1 VGREQVWPKMYLVP
15 ALLIT
20 LALDGGL
27 GWDWDRPVPGK
38 FSFWKPDLFGANPS
52 SKKERVS
59 ASSSWIDS
67 WMDSWRWSISQRIAC
82 ENEMNVSEDMCKSQ
96 AKKTVC
102 GSNRKEYVN
111 QCFLYRDHCKT
122 ARKITWAHD
131 GPCRDADEVDC
142 ADHEAHHCRGCTW
155 NRDKSACGDN
165 DCRWVEG
172 HCELEEE
179 LVECGGGY
187 AHQCSDCKKLG
198 FTCDEDC
205 EIEDGKCVH
214 GGSCF
219 SGSSTVETEERG
231 KIPIG
236 NLRLGDNVLT
246 YTHGK
251 GVHYT
256 EFLGWLDRD
265 ANADG
270 KFLKIST
277 NSTSIALTGSH
288 LIFRLSADVG
298 LESVFADQLEEGDR
312 LVSWKGEETVV
323 GVEAA
328 REKGIWAPLT
338 MEGTLLV
345 DGLLASSYASFSHHA
360 SDLLLAPVKM
370 FPRLLL
376 DDQQSQ
382 HQDGCRQVIKLMKKM
397 GTAAGFRERNQA
409 KNENSFSPNEQLAAA
424 AAGFSKPVE
433 L

>member
-1 VGREQVWPKMYLVP
+1 MYLVP
-15 ALLIT
+15 ALLMT

-27 GWDWDRPVPGK
+27 ADVDCGYDRP
-38 FSFWKPDLFGANPS
+38 A
-52 SKKERVS
+52 RH
-59 ASSSWIDS
+59 
-67 WMDSWRWSISQRIAC
+67 
-82 ENEMNVSEDMCKSQ
+82 
-96 AKKTVC
+96 C
-102 GSNRKEYVN
+102 GDCPKEYW
-111 QCFLYRDHCKT
+111 RDGFWNSCK
-122 ARKITWAHD
+122 
-131 GPCRDADEVDC
+131 GDC
-142 ADHEAHHCRGCTW
+142 KW
-155 NRDKSACGDN
+155 VGDYKK
-165 DCRWVEG
+165 
-172 HCELEEE
+172 
-179 LVECGGGY
+179 GG
-187 AHQCSDCKKLG
+187 DCKKKEHVSMNRILPPV
-198 FTCDEDC
+198 F
-205 EIEDGKCVH
+205 
-214 GGSCF
+214 CF

-231 KIPIG
+231 NIPIG

-277 NSTSIALTGSH
+277 NSSSIVLTGNH

-298 LESVFADQLEEGDR
+298 LESVFADQIEEGDK

-323 GVEAA
+323 GVEVAI
-328 REKGIWAPLT
+328 EKGSWDPLT

-382 HQDGCRQVIKLMKKM
+382 HEDGCRQVIKLMKKM
-397 GTAAGFRERNQA
+397 GTAAGYRERNQE
-409 KNENSFSPNEQLAAA
+409 KKENSPNFSPNEQLASAA
-424 AAGFSKPVE
+424 ASAAGFFKPVE